1 MSKTIQ
7 NNESWENIFEY
18 LTEDIAM
25 YRWTLDSWGGPPEG
39 YTRADLLWESLNC
52 RSKVVSGLSK
62 IETAPNDYKER
73 FLKLNRLWEEA
84 EKDFINIV
92 HNNQETIAPIIK
104 EDFSNR
110 QDGIKKNLNIVI
122 KIAQD
127 GDLIDEPERF
137 EDDLREAGNDF
148 LKEFQQMANLKEQ
161 LVLDIFQNC
170 IGSKEFVQKFENIE
184 KVFRNNFGY
193 FNQLSDTLDA
203 LNKREYAKTDWW
215 LNQSPKWD
223 DVQGV
228 EIPDTFLNDLMPAFK
243 GGDKVN
249 TVDCAESE
257 NAILFASKELSED
270 ETIRFKNHLLNCN
283 YCSQLVQDIRMS
295 EILAEDDPDELP
307 EISFELKKAL
317 EPDSP
322 PAPELWNRLVDRVL
336 NLYEKVTDFIS
347 FPKIISAF
355 VVACLAFFI
364 IHNNSILEFNDS
376 KIGVEL
382 TVIGKV
388 IDESQ
393 MRGNKNP
400 PTYKEVIVDSK
411 KNLKSN
417 DFFQIK
423 TKINE
428 AAFYYFLLWD
438 SNQKIT
444 KLGSGKAIPE
454 EIFILPGNNQWYQLD
469 DTKGIESIIIIT
481 SGKEIPDFDN
491 KLNKI
496 SSIETEEL
504 KKIFKF
510 SNIELFQIKHE

>member
-25 YRWTLDSWGGPPEG
+25 YRWALESWGGPPEG

-84 EKDFINIV
+84 EKDFTNIV
-92 HNNQETIAPIIK
+92 NNNQETIAPIIK

-110 QDGIKKNLNIVI
+110 QDGIRKNLNIVM

-161 LVLDIFQNC
+161 LALDMFQNC

-193 FNQLSDTLDA
+193 FNQLSDTLNA

-215 LNQSPKWD
+215 LNQSPNWD

-228 EIPDTFLNDLMPAFK
+228 EIPDTFLDDLMPAFK
-243 GGDKVN
+243 GGENVN
-249 TVDCAESE
+249 AVDCAESE

-283 YCSQLVQDIRMS
+283 YCSQLVHDIRMS

-307 EISFELKKAL
+307 DILPELKKTL

-322 PAPELWNRLVDRVL
+322 EVPAPELWNRLVDRVL
-336 NLYEKVTDFIS
+336 SLYETVTDFIS
-347 FPKIISAF
+347 FPKMISA
-355 VVACLAFFI
+355 VAIACLAVFI
-364 IHNNSILEFNDS
+364 IQSNLLDIRKQNLSI
-376 KIGVEL
+376 IGR
-382 TVIGKV
+382 TATS
-388 IDESQ
+388 DQ
-393 MRGNKNP
+393 MRGEEP
-400 PTYKEVIVDSK
+400 EYEEK
-411 KNLKSN
+411 KLNQGDILKSGE
-417 DFFQIK
+417 FFQIK
-423 TKINE
+423 AQIKKNT
-428 AAFYYFLLWD
+428 FYYLIMLD
-438 SNQKIT
+438 SHQNLSKLEIGKTTSNQSI
-444 KLGSGKAIPE
+444 
-454 EIFILPGNNQWYQLD
+454 IFPGDDKWYQLD
-469 DTKGIESIIIIT
+469 TKKGLESIALILSPT
-481 SGKEIPDFDN
+481 EISNFDQ
-491 KLNKI
+491 KMKMIKSLEESKI
-496 SSIETEEL
+496 
-504 KKIFKF
+504 KKIFDNAEIKT
-510 SNIELFQIKHE
+510 FQFKHE

>member
-1 MSKTIQ
+1 MNKTIQ

-25 YRWTLDSWGGPPEG
+25 YRWALESWEGPPEG

-92 HNNQETIAPIIK
+92 NNNQETIAPIIK

-110 QDGIKKNLNIVI
+110 QDGIKKNLNIVM

-170 IGSKEFVQKFENIE
+170 IGSKEFVQKFEIIE

-193 FNQLSDTLDA
+193 FNQLYDTLDA

-228 EIPDTFLNDLMPAFK
+228 EIPDTFLHDLMPAFK
-243 GGDKVN
+243 GGDNMN
-249 TVDCAESE
+249 TVDCAEFE

-270 ETIRFKNHLLNCN
+270 ETIRFENHLLNCN
-283 YCSQLVQDIRMS
+283 YCSQLVQDIRIS

-307 EISFELKKAL
+307 EISPELKKAL
-317 EPDSP
+317 EIDSP
-322 PAPELWNRLVDRVL
+322 EVPAPELWNRLLDRVL
-336 NLYEKVTDFIS
+336 NLYETVTDFIS
-347 FPKIISAF
+347 FPKMISA
-355 VVACLAFFI
+355 VAIACLAVFI
-364 IHNNSILEFNDS
+364 IQSDLLDTGKQNLSI
-376 KIGVEL
+376 IGR
-382 TVIGKV
+382 TAIS
-388 IDESQ
+388 DQ
-393 MRGNKNP
+393 MRGEEP
-400 PTYKEVIVDSK
+400 EYEEK
-411 KNLKSN
+411 KLNQGDILKSGE
-417 DFFQIK
+417 FFQIK
-423 TKINE
+423 AQINKNT
-428 AAFYYFLLWD
+428 FYYLIMLD
-438 SNQKIT
+438 SHQNVSKLGIGKTTSNQSI
-444 KLGSGKAIPE
+444 
-454 EIFILPGNNQWYQLD
+454 IFPGDDKWYQLD
-469 DTKGIESIIIIT
+469 TKNGLESIVLIL
-481 SGKEIPDFDN
+481 SPVEISNFEE
-491 KLNKI
+491 KMKMIKSLEESKI
-496 SSIETEEL
+496 
-504 KKIFKF
+504 
-510 SNIELFQIKHE
+510 IELFDNAEIKTFQFKHE